1 MPREPLGEQLEE
13 ARARFREQEK
23 ELALAREEIAR
34 MKAIMS
40 VLKSALEQAETTRT

>member
-13 ARARFREQEK
+13 ARARFQEQEK
-23 ELALAREEIAR
+23 ELAREEIAR